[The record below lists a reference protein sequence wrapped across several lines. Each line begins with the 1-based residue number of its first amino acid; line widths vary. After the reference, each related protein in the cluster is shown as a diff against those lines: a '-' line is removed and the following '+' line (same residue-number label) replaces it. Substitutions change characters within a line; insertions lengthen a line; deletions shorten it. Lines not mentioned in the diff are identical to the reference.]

1 MVARQHDGVI
11 TFDIDK
17 NLQEPKTYLCA
28 KFGCAAWLCC
38 LSCCD
43 HVGGVGGQRN
53 EHTDR
58 FYVL

>member
-28 KFGCAAWLCC
+28 KFGCAA
-38 LSCCD
+38 CD
-43 HVGGVGGQRN
+43 HVGGVGGQIN